1 MAEACEAD
9 GQCRQR
15 CFQGIQQL
23 VLHGTSPSVL
33 KLTSGISMY
42 RHCAADHCSDKTSE
56 VQVGFA
62 IIKRIEWHLAS
73 IQRLL
78 KAFSTPSY

>member
-1 MAEACEAD
+1 VPSTLISRDSTACFAWHFTF
-9 GQCRQR
+9 R
-15 CFQGIQQL
+15 
-23 VLHGTSPSVL
+23 L
-33 KLTSGISMY
+33 KLPSGISMY

-62 IIKRIEWHLAS
+62 IIKRIEWHLAAM
-73 IQRLL
+73 QRLP